1 LYGAARIGDF
11 AVICDFRPKVSGWAV
26 LFVSIAALTLSGCG
40 RKGPLDLPPTA
51 SSASTANIA
60 PSGDTATDAAAK
72 PSVFNPSYGAD
83 AAPAAAKGQKKPFV
97 LDPLLGN

>member
-1 LYGAARIGDF
+1 M
-11 AVICDFRPKVSGWAV
+11 
-26 LFVSIAALTLSGCG
+26 FVSVAALTLSACG

-51 SSASTANIA
+51 SSASTANVA
-60 PSGDTATDAAAK
+60 PAPDTETQAAAR

-83 AAPAAAKGQKKPFV
+83 AAPAATKGQKKPFA